1 MYNCSAIAVEQEAG
15 KAPLQN
21 PRACHSRLLGEMND
35 EWNVKM
41 YSLIKKR
48 VIGKS

>member
-1 MYNCSAIAVEQEAG
+1 MYNWSAIAVEQEAG

-21 PRACHSRLLGEMND
+21 PRACHSRLLGMND
-35 EWNVKM
+35 EWTVKM